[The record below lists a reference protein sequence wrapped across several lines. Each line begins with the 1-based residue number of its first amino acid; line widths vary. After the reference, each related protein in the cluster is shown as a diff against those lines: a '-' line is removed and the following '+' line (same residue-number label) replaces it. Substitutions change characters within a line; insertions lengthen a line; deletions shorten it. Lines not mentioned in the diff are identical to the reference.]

1 MKKNKFICSKIIS
14 SVSLISIPIIFTSSK
29 CTHHNV
35 DKTKTDNVEQI
46 KEPDLLEQELMRI
59 KVQLKNKIFQL
70 TN

>member
-35 DKTKTDNVEQI
+35 DKIKTDNVEQI
-46 KEPDLLEQELMRI
+46 KEPDLLEQ
-59 KVQLKNKIFQL
+59 
-70 TN
+70 